1 MSSPPFHQ
9 PSVPAL
15 WWAEPEREKG
25 AELGNLGS
33 LLQVH
38 PSEWTQMFLH
48 VFPLDGGIEIPS
60 PSGHM
65 RPGM

>member
-1 MSSPPFHQ
+1 MGSPPFHQ
-9 PSVPAL
+9 RSVPAL

-38 PSEWTQMFLH
+38 RQSGASFSMF
-48 VFPLDGGIEIPS
+48 FPLDGGVEIP
-60 PSGHM
+60 
-65 RPGM
+65 